1 MASIFS
7 GQQQG
12 GIFAH
17 PAQQQQQQLQQQLP
31 GANQQKVEA
40 EWKLVLVGDG
50 GVGKTTLVL
59 RHLTGT
65 SDKLIVYTV
74 NGN

>member
-12 GIFAH
+12 GIFAQ
-17 PAQQQQQQLQQQLP
+17 PAQQQQQQMQQQVP